1 MSTGL
6 GVLIGVG
13 AVAFLVLTYI
23 IVTYNRFVTL
33 RAHMRDAWAGIEV
46 ELKRRYDLI
55 PNLVATVKGYAA
67 HESET
72 LERVTALRNQALAST
87 GSPAQQSSDES
98 ALLTG
103 LRGLFAVVENY
114 PELKADQG
122 FRDLQSELV
131 NTEDRLAATR
141 RFYNGN
147 VRELNELAEQFPS
160 NLVANTFG
168 IGRAEFFE
176 IDDESERAVPR
187 VGMNAPG

>member
-6 GVLIGVG
+6 GVLIGIG

-33 RAHMRDAWAGIEV
+33 RAHIRDAWAGIEV

>member
-33 RAHMRDAWAGIEV
+33 RAHIRDAWAGIEV

>member
-6 GVLIGVG
+6 GVLIGIG

-55 PNLVATVKGYAA
+55 PNLIATVKGYAA